1 MTPRRAKPAV
11 PATRPSALLRASKR
25 RKPGTSRRRGK
36 RYTDVRAIVEAV
48 FSRRDPVKKIV
59 ELLDSDRPTVSAR
72 VMERLLDYAFGR
84 PPQRVET
91 SGPRGGPVRVVVVSH
106 IPRPERGSGEVER
119 TA

>member
-1 MTPRRAKPAV
+1 MPRSAKPA
-11 PATRPSALLRASKR
+11 ATARRKG
-25 RKPGTSRRRGK
+25 RKPGTRRHAGRPAKAGA
-36 RYTDVRAIVEAV
+36 RHTDVHSIVEAV

-106 IPRPERGSGEVER
+106 IPRPERTSGEAER
-119 TA
+119 AV